1 MFKSLTPEN
10 LFGKK
15 KKKNNY
21 RYIQETYMYCDIRYE
36 T

>member
-15 KKKNNY
+15 KKKQLSIYTRNVHVL
-21 RYIQETYMYCDIRYE
+21 QHTF
-36 T
+36 